1 MCSVDGEEQ
10 GAPAR
15 CPAQPRQRPPGT
27 GSGGNGSPRRPEG
40 KQRRKPDAP
49 ACVTVDGSTTSGA
62 PPPRGNANSLK
73 RAEPGGRGSG
83 RQGEAQATA
92 HTVTV
97 RPEPS
102 CRGDDPG
109 WMRRGGHRAHG
120 AALLAHVT
128 LPLFG
133 QGPTLS
139 AYRASVT
146 RPVPCLRT
154 VKSVRMTGDP
164 QTEPRAPLPS
174 GHAPPAPTITGAP
187 SPAEPQ
193 TVLPS
198 PHRTLGSRLVQ
209 RAQLGS
215 AVEGQTVPR
224 PQRRCDPDRT
234 GTAAVLTL

>member
-92 HTVTV
+92 HTVTI

-128 LPLFG
+128 FPLFG

-146 RPVPCLRT
+146 WPVPCLRT
-154 VKSVRMTGDP
+154 VKSVRMTSDP
-164 QTEPRAPLPS
+164 RRSPEPRFLPD
-174 GHAPPAPTITGAP
+174 T
-187 SPAEPQ
+187 
-193 TVLPS
+193 
-198 PHRTLGSRLVQ
+198 R
-209 RAQLGS
+209 
-215 AVEGQTVPR
+215 PR
-224 PQRRCDPDRT
+224 PPLSPGLRRPRSRRPCCLPRIGLWVHAWFKELSWAQQSKGKQFRGRKDGVTLT
-234 GTAAVLTL
+234 GQAQQLF